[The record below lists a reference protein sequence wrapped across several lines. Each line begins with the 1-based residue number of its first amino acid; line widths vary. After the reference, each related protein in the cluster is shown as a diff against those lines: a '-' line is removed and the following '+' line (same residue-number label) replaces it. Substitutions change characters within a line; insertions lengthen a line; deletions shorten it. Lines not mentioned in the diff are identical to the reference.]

1 MELKCV
7 CHDCLPAPFCLLF
20 NFALFS
26 FLHFCILD
34 VEARAFCGMMCS
46 EVDVARV
53 QTDATLCHRRFA
65 ALFRINLSSK
75 QLRSFVHHTWSWWLL
90 FCTNTSTSC
99 WMESAK
105 LHSRFAFWQIVV
117 LQPVCQCAI
126 DMPRKSHTSAHE
138 PTQDFT
144 MDSGTTSKNDNN
156 TQRLWINTIARAIIN
171 FEQCRWWF
179 QSWYFIIY
187 FYFYSVCVCV
197 WVNGECIIMISH
209 SIGLGTIE
217 IKYLRYEKLVLF
229 VIGEGTRCAVQSR
242 FNSIGYSFF
251 FFCFYCY
258 DARDKPR
265 ITNSIDGWFWFGA
278 LLWHWIRCVHNEPP
292 FLFMYVC
299 FIICLLLAIGSS
311 NSSQQQ

>member
-197 WVNGECIIMISH
+197 SEWWMHYNDKSFDRFGYNRNKIS
-209 SIGLGTIE
+209 E
-217 IKYLRYEKLVLF
+217 IWKTCVVCYWWRHTVCRTVAIQFDWIL
-229 VIGEGTRCAVQSR
+229 
-242 FNSIGYSFF
+242 FF
-251 FFCFYCY
+251 FFLLL
-258 DARDKPR
+258 
-265 ITNSIDGWFWFGA
+265 
-278 LLWHWIRCVHNEPP
+278 LLWRARQAKNYKFNRRLVLVWCSIMTLDTMC
-292 FLFMYVC
+292 
-299 FIICLLLAIGSS
+299 S
-311 NSSQQQ
+311 